1 MLATMG
7 RRSLS
12 EYPCLGVLPTAL
24 VSGCFALY
32 DGQHVF
38 SHQSMKSP
46 AFLPCTDGARLG
58 LGGAPLGNLFE
69 AISDGQ
75 ARAVVDAA
83 WADGCRSFDT
93 APHYGHGLSERR
105 LGDALRGHPRSHL
118 SLSSK
123 VGRLLTPQAQ
133 VPHEQHSYVN
143 TLPFVQHWDVS
154 ASGVR
159 RSVEDSLQRLG
170 LAQLDAV
177 YIHDVDADTQG
188 PNAAAVL
195 RQVLEE
201 ALPEL
206 AKLKQAGL
214 ISHIGLGV
222 NDHEIVEQVLR
233 HADLDVLML
242 AGRYT
247 LLDQAALPTLMPQLV
262 TRQVALA
269 LGGVFNSGILATRV
283 GTDRPM
289 TFNYAPAAQVWVDKA
304 LGMQRV
310 CDEHGVSLPAAAVQF
325 ALAHPATQIVMLGVR
340 SADQWQ
346 AARQAE
352 REVIPTA
359 FWQQLRH
366 EGWIPAEAPIPGET
380 PWSGERA

>member
-1 MLATMG
+1 
-7 RRSLS
+7 
-12 EYPCLGVLPTAL
+12 
-24 VSGCFALY
+24 
-32 DGQHVF
+32 
-38 SHQSMKSP
+38 MKTP
-46 AFLPCTDGARLG
+46 AFLPCTDGTRLG

-69 AISDGQ
+69 ALDDAQ

-83 WADGCRSFDT
+83 WSDGCRSFDT

-105 LGDALRGHPRSHL
+105 LGDALRGHARSRWR
-118 SLSSK
+118 LSSK

-133 VPHEQHSYVN
+133 VPQEQHSYVN
-143 TLPFVQHWDVS
+143 TLPFVQHWDLS

-177 YIHDVDADTQG
+177 YIHDIDAATHG
-188 PNAAAVL
+188 PRAAAVL

-201 ALPEL
+201 TLPEL
-206 AKLKQAGL
+206 ARLKQAGL
-214 ISHIGLGV
+214 LSHVGLGV
-222 NDHEIVEQVLR
+222 NDHQIVEQVLR

-247 LLDQAALPTLMPQLV
+247 LLDTVALPTLMPQLLM
-262 TRQVALA
+262 RRVALA

-283 GTDRPM
+283 TKDRTL

-304 LGMQRV
+304 LGIQNV
-310 CDEHGVSLPAAAVQF
+310 CDQHGVSMPAAALQF

-346 AARQAE
+346 AARQAAGE
-352 REVIPTA
+352 KIPLD

-366 EGWIPAEAPIPGET
+366 EGWIPPEAPVPGDT
-380 PWSGERA
+380 AQSGGRA

>member
-1 MLATMG
+1 
-7 RRSLS
+7 
-12 EYPCLGVLPTAL
+12 
-24 VSGCFALY
+24 
-32 DGQHVF
+32 
-38 SHQSMKSP
+38 MKTP

-69 AISDGQ
+69 AMDDAQ

-105 LGDALRGHPRSHL
+105 LGDALRGHPRNTWR
-118 SLSSK
+118 LSSK
-123 VGRLLTPQAQ
+123 VGRLLMPQAQ
-133 VPHEQHSYVN
+133 VPREQHSYVN
-143 TLPFVQHWDVS
+143 TLPFIQHWDFS

-177 YIHDVDADTQG
+177 YIHDIDAATHG
-188 PNAAAVL
+188 PGAASVL
-195 RQVLEE
+195 RQVLNET
-201 ALPEL
+201 LPEL
-206 AKLKQAGL
+206 TRLKQAGL

-222 NDHEIVEQVLR
+222 NDHQIVEQVLR

-262 TRQVALA
+262 KRQVALA

-283 GTDRPM
+283 SADRPM
-289 TFNYAPAAQVWVDKA
+289 TFNYAPAAQAWVDKA
-304 LGMQRV
+304 LGMQAV
-310 CDEHGVSLPAAAVQF
+310 CDQHGVSLPAAALQF

-340 SADQWQ
+340 SAAQWQ
-346 AARQAE
+346 AARQAD
-352 REVIPTA
+352 REVIPSD

-366 EGWIPAEAPIPGET
+366 EGLIPAEAPIPGE
-380 PWSGERA
+380 AA

>member
-1 MLATMG
+1 
-7 RRSLS
+7 
-12 EYPCLGVLPTAL
+12 
-24 VSGCFALY
+24 
-32 DGQHVF
+32 
-38 SHQSMKSP
+38 MKTP
-46 AFLPCTDGARLG
+46 AFLPCNDGARVG

-69 AISDGQ
+69 AMEDAQ

-83 WADGCRSFDT
+83 WTDGCRSFDT

-105 LGDALRGHPRSHL
+105 LGDALRGHARNTWQ
-118 SLSSK
+118 LSSK

-133 VPHEQHSYVN
+133 VPRVQHSYVN
-143 TLPFVQHWDVS
+143 TLPFVQHWDFS

-177 YIHDVDADTQG
+177 YIHDIDAATHG
-188 PNAAAVL
+188 PGAAGVL
-195 RQVLEE
+195 RQVLDET
-201 ALPEL
+201 LPEL
-206 AKLKQAGL
+206 TRLKQAGL

-222 NDHEIVEQVLR
+222 NDHQIVEQVLH

-247 LLDQAALPTLMPQLV
+247 LLDQAALPTLLPQLV
-262 TRQVALA
+262 KRRVALA

-283 GTDRPM
+283 SADRPM
-289 TFNYAPAAQVWVDKA
+289 TFNYAPAAKAWVDKA
-304 LGMQRV
+304 LGMQAV
-310 CDEHGVSLPAAAVQF
+310 CDQHGVSLPAAALQF

-340 SADQWQ
+340 SATQWQ
-346 AARQAE
+346 AARLAG
-352 REVIPTA
+352 REVIPSD

-366 EGWIPAEAPIPGET
+366 EGLIPAEAPIPAE
-380 PWSGERA
+380 AA

>member
-1 MLATMG
+1 MNT
-7 RRSLS
+7 S
-12 EYPCLGVLPTAL
+12 
-24 VSGCFALY
+24 
-32 DGQHVF
+32 
-38 SHQSMKSP
+38 

-69 AISDGQ
+69 AMSDAQ

-105 LGDALRGHPRSHL
+105 LGDALREHSSGQPRNTWR
-118 SLSSK
+118 LSSK

-143 TLPFVQHWDVS
+143 TLPFVQHWDLS

-177 YIHDVDADTQG
+177 YIHDIDAGTHGAQAD
-188 PNAAAVL
+188 AVL

-201 ALPEL
+201 TLPEL
-206 AKLKQAGL
+206 ARLKAQGL
-214 ISHIGLGV
+214 LSHIGLGV
-222 NDHEIVEQVLR
+222 NDHQIVEQVLR

-247 LLDQAALPTLMPQLV
+247 LLDQSALPTLMPQLL
-262 TRQVALA
+262 RRRVALA

-283 GTDRPM
+283 AADRPLS
-289 TFNYAPAAQVWVDKA
+289 FNYAPAAKAWVDKA
-304 LGMQRV
+304 LGMQAV
-310 CDEHGVSLPAAAVQF
+310 CDQHGVSLPAAALQF

-352 REVIPTA
+352 REVIPA
-359 FWQQLRH
+359 DFWQQLRH
-366 EGWIPAEAPIPGET
+366 EGWIPAEAPTPG
-380 PWSGERA
+380 ALA

>member
-1 MLATMG
+1 MLPLPL
-7 RRSLS
+7 RD
-12 EYPCLGVLPTAL
+12 YPCWGELPTAL
-24 VSGCFALY
+24 VSRRFAPY
-32 DGQHVF
+32 DGRHV
-38 SHQSMKSP
+38 SALLAMNTS

-69 AISDGQ
+69 AMDDVQ

-83 WADGCRSFDT
+83 WSDGCRSFDT

-105 LGDALRGHPRSHL
+105 LGDALRGHPRSHWQ
-118 SLSSK
+118 LSSK

-143 TLPFVQHWDVS
+143 TLPFVQHWDWS

-177 YIHDVDADTQG
+177 YIHDMDAVTQG
-188 PNAAAVL
+188 PRATEVL
-195 RQVLEE
+195 RQVLDET
-201 ALPEL
+201 LPEL

-214 ISHIGLGV
+214 ISHVGLGV
-222 NDHEIVEQVLR
+222 NDHQIVEQVLR

-247 LLDQAALPTLMPQLV
+247 LLDTQALPTLMPQLQ
-262 TRQVALA
+262 TRRVALA

-283 GTDRPM
+283 TRDRAL
-289 TFNYAPAAQVWVDKA
+289 TFNYAPAEKVWVDKA
-304 LGMQRV
+304 LGIQSV
-310 CDEHGVSLPAAAVQF
+310 CDQHGVNMSAAALQF

-340 SADQWQ
+340 SVAQWQ

-352 REVIPTA
+352 GEVIPLG

-366 EGWIPAEAPIPGET
+366 EGWIPPEAPIPGDAPQT
-380 PWSGERA
+380 GGPA